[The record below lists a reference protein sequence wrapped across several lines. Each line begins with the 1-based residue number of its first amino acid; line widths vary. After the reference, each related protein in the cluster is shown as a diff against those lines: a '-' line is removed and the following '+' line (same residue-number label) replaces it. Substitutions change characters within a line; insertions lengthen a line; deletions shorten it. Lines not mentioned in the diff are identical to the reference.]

1 MVHGHATKKCDND
14 YERNKRPLQEM
25 TRERMRFFTRVD
37 MRNDT
42 DMGFADEQQ
51 HIPDLKYSQGLR
63 HLEININMEILMIL
77 LLLDKGQNSYE
88 KRNILT
94 RERSVYRYLQKS
106 CGPLEIIPGNI
117 GKRNRRRKEKIV
129 EIFTKTVME
138 NLKTGTVNIHKEETG
153 KSVEALTGR
162 GEKREM
168 NPGTLNETPPE

>member
-1 MVHGHATKKCDND
+1 
-14 YERNKRPLQEM
+14 
-25 TRERMRFFTRVD
+25 
-37 MRNDT
+37 
-42 DMGFADEQQ
+42 
-51 HIPDLKYSQGLR
+51 
-63 HLEININMEILMIL
+63 MIL

-117 GKRNRRRKEKIV
+117 GNRNRRRKEKIV

-138 NLKTGTVNIHKEETG
+138 ILIAGTVNIHKEETG

-162 GEKREM
+162 GGKREM
-168 NPGTLNETPPE
+168 NPGTLKTFWATERQEKGGRPKVFGENKIRKEKESDIKD